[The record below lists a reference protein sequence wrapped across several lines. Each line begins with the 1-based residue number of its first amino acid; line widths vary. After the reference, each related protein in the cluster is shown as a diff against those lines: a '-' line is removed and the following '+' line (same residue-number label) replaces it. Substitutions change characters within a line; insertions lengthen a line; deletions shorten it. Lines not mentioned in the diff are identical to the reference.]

1 MNSIKLSYKIDTIF
15 MNSEKKQNI
24 VYYSILQ
31 LKNLKKSG
39 KYVALSILSIHFTL
53 KNKKSHTKK
62 ISLKYQLQRG
72 IKKLNYLM
80 DFILYQIICQ
90 DYCKYIM
97 KKSETIT
104 NNSPMKI
111 CVNQMKNRI
120 TFRIKN

>member
-1 MNSIKLSYKIDTIF
+1 

-111 CVNQMKNRI
+111 CVNQMKNRN